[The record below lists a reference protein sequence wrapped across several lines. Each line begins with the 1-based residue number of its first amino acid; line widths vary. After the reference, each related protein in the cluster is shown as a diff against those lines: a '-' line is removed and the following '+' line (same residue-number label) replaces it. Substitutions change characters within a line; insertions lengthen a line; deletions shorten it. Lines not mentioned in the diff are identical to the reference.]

1 MAVSFG
7 KDMTPITNERH
18 RPANA
23 ATTGGAIDILL
34 ASGTPHLPQVMGGL
48 QVNTN
53 DLALELNARGIS
65 TAVLT
70 RLSLKDRFGLRSFFL
85 AGLAPEAVL
94 RDRSLGYDVFRS
106 RCPWGELDGL
116 GLPEVV
122 VVQNGRMLDIAAHFA
137 RRGVPTVAYFHGLE
151 FESSVPPWLKG
162 RDLPFRAFI
171 ANSGFT
177 AERVERRLGV
187 RSTIIPPL
195 FRSKQYRVNSDRRF
209 VTFVNPVAEKGVQ
222 KAMEIAALCP
232 ELPFRFVKAW
242 HLSPKDAALLE
253 WKLREL
259 PNVSLV
265 ERTTDMRSVYRD
277 TKILLVPSQWLET
290 WGRVATEVQYSGIP
304 VLASRSG
311 ALPEAVGPGGIL
323 IEPTAPAQ
331 IWAEELKRIWH
342 DKDFYEDLSAAAT
355 EYSERPQID
364 PDRQIEA
371 LLSVLRG
378 VTGEGLTAC

>member
-1 MAVSFG
+1 M
-7 KDMTPITNERH
+7 
-18 RPANA
+18 
-23 ATTGGAIDILL
+23 
-34 ASGTPHLPQVMGGL
+34 
-48 QVNTN
+48 
-53 DLALELNARGIS
+53 
-65 TAVLT
+65 LT

-85 AGLAPEAVL
+85 AGLAPHAVV
-94 RDRSLGYDVFRS
+94 RDSSLGYDVFRS

-151 FESSVPPWLKG
+151 FETSIPPWPR

-171 ANSGFT
+171 ANSSFT
-177 AERVERRLGV
+177 AERAEHRLGV
-187 RSTIIPPL
+187 RSTIIPP
-195 FRSKQYRVNSDRRF
+195 FFGPGRYRVNPAGRF

-232 ELPFRFVKAW
+232 DLPFRFVKAW
-242 HLSPKDAALLE
+242 HLSPKHAALLE
-253 WKLREL
+253 WKLRDL

-265 ERTTDMRSVYRD
+265 ERSMDMRSVYRD
-277 TKILLVPSQWLET
+277 TKVLLVPSQWLET
-290 WGRVATEVQYSGIP
+290 WGRVATEAQYSGIP

-331 IWAEELKRIWH
+331 IWAEELKRMWH
-342 DKDFYEDLSAAAT
+342 DKDLYEELSAAAI

-371 LLSVLRG
+371 LLSVLRD
-378 VTGEGLTAC
+378 VTGEGLTPC